1 LQCGDTA
8 YQRTDRGSTMP
19 QRLWMSYPCR
29 NRAKFR
35 VVLHPGVPRIGY
47 PEFVCGVHEKG
58 YRGMVN
64 VKITERL

>member
-1 LQCGDTA
+1 
-8 YQRTDRGSTMP
+8 MP

-58 YRGMVN
+58 DRGMVN